1 MATTLD
7 DIATWCTST
16 MLKRSD
22 ITTEARVS
30 ALGVYR
36 LICQKIPF
44 EALQKVSAELPLQV
58 GVESYDLTSGPT
70 ALAFDLAGIMS
81 IRYTNGTRRWRLR
94 RSHTRLFDGIQTT
107 VNSDP
112 RMYAR
117 FGNSVELKPPPA
129 SAAATFRVRFW
140 CNPTIVA
147 SPNEHTTSLVT
158 PVAWD
163 ELFKWETLY
172 RLYFIT
178 GQEDK
183 AAQLIMPMPMPR
195 QPSPKKTLMFEVGII
210 PRLWNDLLQT
220 INMREGVDE
229 DFSVNPIRRDYVSH

>member
-1 MATTLD
+1 MATILD
-7 DIATWCTST
+7 NIATWCTST

-22 ITTEARVS
+22 LTTEARTS
-30 ALGVYR
+30 ALGVYQ

-44 EALQKVSAELPLQV
+44 EALQKKSAELPLQV
-58 GVESYDLTSGPT
+58 GVDSYDLTSGPT

-81 IRYTNGTRRWRLR
+81 IRYTNGTRKWRMR
-94 RSHTRLFDGIQTT
+94 RSHTRLFDAIQSTA
-107 VNSDP
+107 NGDP
-112 RMYAR
+112 RLYAR
-117 FGNSVELKPPPA
+117 FGNSVEFNPAPA
-129 SAAATFRVRFW
+129 SSLATFRVRFW

-147 SPNEHTTSLVT
+147 SPNEHTTQLVT

-183 AAQLIMPMPMPR
+183 AAQLIIPMPMPR
-195 QPSPKKTLMFEVGII
+195 QPSPKRTEIFEVGII
-210 PRLWNDLLQT
+210 PRLWNDLLHT
-220 INMREGVDE
+220 ISQREAIDE
-229 DFSVNPIRRDYVSH
+229 DFSVNPIRRDYIGR